1 MLKQETGHHKECVA
15 SMGFFGGTVR
25 EPERT
30 APQPIP
36 DVLEDPVDDLPALE
50 PAIDTIIS
58 KDIVVSG
65 SLSGRGVAQVDGMID
80 GKVNLKGSLIV
91 TATGRVKGPIE
102 ADVVQV
108 AGCVQG
114 NVCARSH
121 LRLERSGTIEGDV
134 STVSFVI
141 EDGGRLNGRST
152 MLQPPEEPVK
162 IAPQP
167 EPEHNAQEEE
177 QTPSELV

>member
-1 MLKQETGHHKECVA
+1 
-15 SMGFFGGTVR
+15 MGLFGGTAK
-25 EPERT
+25 EPER
-30 APQPIP
+30 AVPQPAP
-36 DVLEDPVDDLPALE
+36 AAAEEPLEDLPDLE
-50 PAIDTIIS
+50 PTINTIIS
-58 KDIVVSG
+58 KDITVSG
-65 SLSGRGVAQVDGMID
+65 TLSGEGVAKVEGAID

-91 TATGRVKGPIE
+91 TATGRVKGPVE
-102 ADVVQV
+102 ADVVEV

-114 NVCARSH
+114 NICARSH

-162 IAPQP
+162 ASPP
-167 EPEHNAQEEE
+167 PVTEAEPAVEEE
-177 QTPSELV
+177 IPSGLL